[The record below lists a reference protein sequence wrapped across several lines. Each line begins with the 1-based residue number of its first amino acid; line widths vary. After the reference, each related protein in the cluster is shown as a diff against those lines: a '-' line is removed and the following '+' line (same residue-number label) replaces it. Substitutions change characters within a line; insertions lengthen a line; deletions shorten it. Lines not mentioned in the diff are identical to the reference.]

1 MARISVEECR
11 RILGSE
17 AEGYSDERIERLRD
31 ALEGVAEV
39 MYDEIKRQ
47 AQSDP
52 EAVRWAS
59 YAFENPEDAF
69 APDLDDAELFD
80 DGANTLSTLG
90 EQPDSEVVDGSKREW
105 VQ

>member
-1 MARISVEECR
+1 MPRISVEECR
-11 RILGSE
+11 AILGSE
-17 AEGYSDERIERLRD
+17 ADGYPDERIERLRD
-31 ALEGVAEV
+31 ALEAVAEV

-69 APDLDDAELFD
+69 APDVDDADVFD
-80 DGANTLSTLG
+80 DGVNTLSTLG
-90 EQPDSEVVDGSKREW
+90 STRIQ
-105 VQ
+105 